1 VSPTPVP
8 TPVATAPTPAATPR
22 PIATPS
28 PAAAGASGDGRA
40 LLRQGAFSE
49 AARSFAASL
58 APGARGRFSYQLLTA
73 CAPDTIAKAVQ
84 AVPADELFILP
95 VTFQGK
101 SCYRLCWGAY
111 DSRAEADAARA
122 SVPDYFRQGTSPRLS
137 PLHELLP

>member
-1 VSPTPVP
+1 L
-8 TPVATAPTPAATPR
+8 
-22 PIATPS
+22 
-28 PAAAGASGDGRA
+28 AGASGDGRA

-84 AVPADELFILP
+84 AVTADELFILP

-111 DSRAEADAARA
+111 DSRATADAARA
-122 SVPDYFRQGTSPRLS
+122 SIPDYFRQGTSPRLS

>member
-1 VSPTPVP
+1 MT
-8 TPVATAPTPAATPR
+8 
-22 PIATPS
+22 
-28 PAAAGASGDGRA
+28 
-40 LLRQGAFSE
+40 
-49 AARSFAASL
+49 
-58 APGARGRFSYQLLTA
+58 
-73 CAPDTIAKAVQ
+73 
-84 AVPADELFILP
+84 ADELFILP